1 MTPALSLETL
11 VKRIDVVLEAA
22 QRLIRQIPDSALE
35 NKLRN
40 RDRTYRSLC
49 YHIFCIP
56 DAFLEVIQGVT
67 LTRNMLNP
75 EPPESIQ
82 SFNAIAD
89 YGDTVRAKVKDWWR
103 SKPEHDSGALLS
115 TYYGDQ
121 PTHNVFERTTW
132 HCAQHGRQLAM
143 LLENMDIVPDC
154 PLTAAQLDGL
164 PVPEKVW
171 DE

>member
-56 DAFLEVIQGVT
+56 DAFLEVTQGVT

-82 SFNAIAD
+82 SFNAIAC
-89 YGDTVRAKVKDWWR
+89 
-103 SKPEHDSGALLS
+103 LLYTS
-115 TYYGDQ
+115 D
-121 PTHNVFERTTW
+121 
-132 HCAQHGRQLAM
+132 
-143 LLENMDIVPDC
+143 
-154 PLTAAQLDGL
+154 AA
-164 PVPEKVW
+164 